1 MGGYDDE
8 LTRPL
13 AGAQEA
19 TASEGPTSPAVGRD
33 EWVARHGDN
42 RSQRGG
48 PLGAIEDRLRR
59 VPWWAWLTLF
69 VAAASLVP
77 VVSDSGYVRR
87 VAFDIAI
94 YMLLA
99 LGLNVVVG
107 WGGLLDLG
115 FVAFYGIGA
124 YAYALLSSDHYG
136 IHLPTIVAIPTVV
149 IIGAIVGFLVGLP
162 SRRLTGDYLAIVTLF
177 FLQLF
182 LTVTTN
188 GDDLFGHNVTGGAN
202 GLLNVDPFSFFGHAL
217 SVSGEGGVFNVAY
230 LYVALAFFVV
240 VYVLLRF
247 VNLSRTGRAW
257 RSLREDPLAA
267 EVMGM
272 PVNWLKLLSF
282 AFGASIAALSGTL
295 VSALNASVFPL
306 SFSFPLLIIIYTM
319 VILGGA
325 GSQGGV
331 VIGAVLIGVLLEL
344 LRDPGDSRVL
354 FYSVIV
360 VGLAAALRLSRK
372 LVAVLGGL
380 LVFGI
385 LVHTIIGAVND
396 DWVNGSGGA
405 GGGVADFMANWVVVP
420 ATPADWIAPVS
431 YVSLVA
437 LALLLTL
444 LKGWVRLA
452 VLVPVLYLAAF
463 VWENVMLAKPEPT
476 RYIILGVLL
485 IALMIARPSGLLGEK
500 RVEII

>member
-13 AGAQEA
+13 EGAFEA
-19 TASEGPTSPAVGRD
+19 STSEGPTSPAVGRD

-42 RSQRGG
+42 RSRRGG
-48 PLGAIEDRLRR
+48 PLGKLEERLGA
-59 VPWWAWLTLF
+59 VPWWAWLTTLCV
-69 VAAASLVP
+69 VAALVP

-115 FVAFYGIGA
+115 YVAFYGIGA

-136 IHLPTIVAIPTVV
+136 IHLPTLITIPLVVV
-149 IIGAIVGFLVGLP
+149 IGAVVGFLVGLP

-182 LTVTTN
+182 LTITTN
-188 GDDLFGHNVTGGAN
+188 GDNIFGHNVTGGAN
-202 GLLNVDPFSFFGHAL
+202 GILRVDPLSFFGHDL
-217 SVSGEGGVFNVAY
+217 PVSTTGGVFNVAY
-230 LYVALAFFVV
+230 LYVVMAAFVIVFIA
-240 VYVLLRF
+240 LRF
-247 VNLSRTGRAW
+247 VNMSRTGRAW

-272 PVNWLKLLSF
+272 PVNWLKLMSF
-282 AFGASIAALSGTL
+282 AFGASIAALSGTF
-295 VSALNASVFPL
+295 VSALNSSAFPL
-306 SFSFPLLIIIYTM
+306 SFSFPLLITIYTM

-325 GSQGGV
+325 GSQAGV
-331 VIGAVLIGVLLEL
+331 VIGAILIGVLLEV

-360 VGLAAALRLSRK
+360 LGLFAALKLSK
-372 LVAVLGGL
+372 QLVAVLAGL
-380 LVFGI
+380 FVFGLALRLI
-385 LVHTIIGAVND
+385 AGAID
-396 DWVNGSGGA
+396 SSWVNGSGGS
-405 GGGVADFMANWVVVP
+405 GGQVADFMARWVVVP
-420 ATPADWIAPVS
+420 SSPPGWIAPVS
-431 YVSLVA
+431 YITLVSMALV
-437 LALLLTL
+437 LTL
-444 LKGWVRLA
+444 LRGWVRLV

-485 IALMIARPSGLLGEK
+485 IALMILRPSGLLGEK

>member
-13 AGAQEA
+13 EGALEA
-19 TASEGPTSPAVGRD
+19 STSEGPTSPAVGRD

-42 RSQRGG
+42 RARRGG
-48 PLGAIEDRLRR
+48 PLGALEERLRV
-59 VPWWAWLTLF
+59 VPWWAWLTLL
-69 VAAASLVP
+69 VAIACLVP
-77 VVSDSGYVRR
+77 VAFDSGYVRR
-87 VAFDIAI
+87 VAFDIVI

-115 FVAFYGIGA
+115 YVAFYGIGA

-136 IHLPTIVAIPTVV
+136 VHLPTIVTIPLVV
-149 IIGAIVGFLVGLP
+149 MIGAVAGLLVGLP

-182 LTVTTN
+182 LTIGTN

-202 GLLNVDPFSFFGHAL
+202 GLLKIDPLSLFGRDLPAT
-217 SVSGEGGVFNVAY
+217 SGGGVFNVAY
-230 LYVALAFFVV
+230 LYVVLAAFVV
-240 VYVLLRF
+240 VFVALRF

-272 PVNWLKLLSF
+272 PVNWLKLMSF
-282 AFGASIAALSGTL
+282 AFGAAIAALSGTF
-295 VSALNASVFPL
+295 VAALNSSVFPL
-306 SFSFPLLIIIYTM
+306 SFSFPLLIIVYTM
-319 VILGGA
+319 VILGGS
-325 GSQGGV
+325 GSQAGV
-331 VIGAVLIGVLLEL
+331 VIGAILIGILLEL

-360 VGLAAALRLSRK
+360 LGLVAALRLSIR
-372 LVAVLGGL
+372 LTAVLGGL
-380 LVFGI
+380 FVFGVALHSI
-385 LVHTIIGAVND
+385 AGAVD
-396 DWVNGSGGA
+396 DTWVNGSGGA

-420 ATPADWIAPVS
+420 TEPAAWIAPVS
-431 YVSLVA
+431 YVTLVA
-437 LALLLTL
+437 MALFLTL
-444 LKGWVRLA
+444 LRGWVRLV

-476 RYIILGVLL
+476 RYIILGVIL
-485 IALMIARPSGLLGEK
+485 IALMILRPSGLLGEK